1 MAQAGLSYTSPLMA
15 GLTPEASR
23 QTPMASMGTGS
34 LIDSEIDSLVAS
46 TTPTIM
52 AAPEPM
58 QPAPSKIRFN
68 TATNKLAVGSY
79 VFDPEDAGTA
89 VQTYDAL
96 SKNKDLGAPPTDA
109 GWIDLPP
116 ESYQAYM
123 DKIVNPSSGRLF
135 SKNFAI
141 GVDTLQLMG
150 GAALQAVGAEGLG
163 SRIVAQQNEDIRRNS
178 PYQREFTDT
187 LEDDGSL
194 TDWFI
199 AALGQAG
206 PSLLETAA
214 VGLAGFAA
222 GTAAAG
228 PAGGA
233 LAALGGVV
241 GRGAFKQKAL
251 ELAKR
256 ASETKAAGGKL
267 DDVSQKELSRIAGAV
282 AAGTAVVA
290 NNYALGVGEV
300 YNELREKGVD
310 PDDFGARA
318 MAFTAGIPMAAADSV
333 AELFL
338 VSKFFGKG
346 YSGSAPLR
354 IGKGFLVGGA
364 IEGTAEAMQENI
376 VMGSAKAYTGAEYE
390 DWATR
395 TINSFAAGFAP
406 GSVVGAASGM
416 KRSIAAGEGVDLT
429 KGVEEAGKEKAPT
442 PVPVEQEE
450 PYQRPVVQTPVQ
462 QGESYFLFQN
472 GEIGD
477 NVQRPPVTE
486 TPVQAPAV
494 GSREYLTAG
503 METPQVREDQY
514 GQQRL
519 EGIGPAFVPGK
530 DMPLFLDGA
539 DVTQPLVAEPTQ
551 GTLDLDET
559 QLTPADRERFYG
571 QQRLNLRYEPR
582 PNTVPDTPANLI
594 SPEGA
599 MAFDFNAPE
608 QGPDTRVV
616 ALSKAGTPFTS
627 AAKAK
632 LSAVFKSNPGAKV
645 VPVTGG
651 FGVMYSPTQPTPTPP
666 SSKGAKLKRGAT
678 TKQQAQ
684 RPVNTPKAAALK
696 RGRNAAN
703 QMAIDQTPM
712 AQVGVPAEQAPME
725 QAAPAPMTQPVVS
738 GPIFEQR
745 LATIVDDVTK
755 GVTPMVA
762 GVLKTM
768 KLAKDSNQLQELFK
782 AVTGNKAKAAA
793 GEVMRRMDVQTQ
805 PVKTTPVATTTGEAE
820 TVVNE
825 DESFVNEYIATANS
839 SASVGDVKDALS
851 GLVFMA
857 FPSVRPSKA
866 AQRAML
872 GAQVFLNTSLN
883 PVLARF
889 DGYDLK
895 AHVTEQL
902 IKTASETQ
910 SKEGLVKVA
919 FNAQLRPWFE
929 FAIQDN
935 GMTSAVIKA
944 LTLSNWPTEVT
955 TSIDAA
961 TLARVNDVKAMYD
974 VTKPAPTVVVKD
986 TKANERSLKGVTDRL
1001 AMEEPV
1007 GQQELV
1013 QTLVFEFNKHFG
1025 QTTNPFRGA
1034 NLGAARKQ
1042 KAVGNLESV
1051 FAALTADSKN
1061 TPYRDGVL
1069 GDYFTDGKLNL
1080 VKTDSNVWKLAAQTV
1095 TSEFTAKRQAEESAN
1110 RKALDEYD
1118 ATEDWFDQPNDI
1130 EAAYKPRGSEDFQKE
1145 DLFGN
1150 FIRTD
1155 GKVIKPMVVGEV
1167 KLRVT
1172 GMLAKFS
1179 KKPKTHVFKDG
1190 AEFKAKNPAL
1200 FKQAQAAR
1208 KDIDLATVNAAGFA
1222 FGDNVVIFADHI
1234 HGDQHLAF
1242 VLAHEVLG
1250 HYGLR
1255 GIMPADKLNYML
1267 DRVYKADAQV
1277 QMLADRFAMTHGVPK
1292 REATE
1297 EVLADYSA
1305 HLHNSTILKVWN
1317 AIKNFLNKL
1326 GFKFDDDLARY
1337 MVGHA
1342 RRYVR
1347 EGVGGSVMS
1356 ANQITAALDAA
1367 KQTQEV
1373 LRFSRNVDEH
1383 TLATASLKAMAMNQR
1398 EAYRNVDLTTRAA
1411 GTLADIKT
1419 RVGRAL
1425 EHVQTLSNKA
1435 LKSEGLNFIFN
1446 FFQDVSHHTR
1456 KLQSHYNELTK
1467 FTHMSSIGEGGPTAD
1482 DIQKAGQLLAYG
1494 ALHNNAKA
1502 TEKQIRSMDK
1512 LYKMGNFG
1520 KFTIDK
1526 DAVAKA
1532 VNFSNLTPQD
1542 FNNGLDV
1549 VVTEYNEVGEVMEE
1563 RTVKWKPDFEVSE
1576 NSPIWKV
1583 FVEQRNAV
1591 NQGALDVLTS
1601 KLQGALDERT
1611 TLLDTLDNIKGER
1624 YFSAEDKAVVNTI
1637 TDKYMELYTEGATIE
1652 GSRLVERKESKEKA
1666 EAFLKEVTRVMM
1678 TDLKLND
1685 WLNPTAESDAATKV
1699 FAQDPTFDDIKAML
1713 PQLADLRLA
1722 EQSMYKVQ
1730 KIVRDAFLAENSVT
1744 NADFK
1749 ARKTIMSAYVPFSR
1763 RGRLQVRMRALNAET
1778 GEPMEI
1784 KDIPLPYFKTDSSV
1798 DAQAIARD
1806 LEAAFDKLDVALP
1819 SADGTIRPKV
1829 RFVAEIAEARETAPL
1844 SESVNY
1850 EDFVRTLNSLNVN
1863 LTPSEYERITTAM
1876 NKSTMTARSNLIRT
1890 GNPGWDADVVRNV
1903 SEHLET
1909 TAHIAAK
1916 NIYNHKITRVLTDNK
1931 LWRGDR
1937 KKLTRLEAAV
1947 KNAPN
1952 PQAKQLAQ
1960 QDYDRYA
1967 FMYVHMADVGI
1978 DGRDSVMVNGKP
1990 VKLLGRGERYREEA
2004 KELLAFY
2011 AAAGDIA
2018 VSTEDVL
2025 SSELGSKLKLWTVLM
2040 QLGGSVATAVVNTAS
2055 FITNMLPYLSGYN
2068 PNNGFG
2074 GGFGIGNSMAALTRA
2089 FMDIKGIQ
2097 SVEAL
2102 NKEIADGS
2110 YKKRGLTLDEA
2121 IFLRNATEQGIL
2133 QAAQTNALLGNARGG
2148 IRSNVAR
2155 KGVDLWMSMFTYTE
2169 QLTRR
2174 AMALASYR
2182 LQRERMLATG
2192 VPESTFTA
2200 QADNEEFANRL
2211 ATDPNLRALYQF
2223 TTDAV
2228 NNSLGDYAMYNRPTM
2243 ARGNMLQ
2250 YVFVYKQYIITTLQ
2264 MLRHLPPSA
2273 TGVFVIAILIA
2284 AGFKGLPF
2292 AEDLLD
2298 LADTLAQASGT
2309 KVGSVEMEMV
2319 KMLEEFIP
2327 GSSPYFTRGVLD
2339 ALFGTTVSSR
2349 LSFGNVFPLTGMF
2362 ISGSDPWREATDFLG
2377 PVWGGITGMASSA
2390 KDVTTLLAESLGLRP
2405 DVTSLETILRES
2417 PVSALR
2423 ALTDAL
2429 VFTTDG
2435 RITNAQGKLVD
2446 EDVTLPVI
2454 LSRAMGFYPIAA
2466 TRQNDIVRLSKQV
2479 ADYAADIKRSY
2490 VTAAVKAKLKGD
2502 MEEYQSI
2509 MGAVRDWN
2517 ADAKG
2522 TAFHIRDFGSA
2533 VNRSYKAAATGT
2545 AERYLDT
2552 APLPIRGDTELLIE
2566 ATGGM

>member
-442 PVPVEQEE
+442 PAPVEQEE

-519 EGIGPAFVPGK
+519 GVDTVAGTTRGK
-530 DMPLFLDGA
+530 PFKLRKS
-539 DVTQPLVAEPTQ
+539 AE
-551 GTLDLDET
+551 
-559 QLTPADRERFYG
+559 
-571 QQRLNLRYEPR
+571 
-582 PNTVPDTPANLI
+582 
-594 SPEGA
+594 
-599 MAFDFNAPE
+599 
-608 QGPDTRVV
+608 
-616 ALSKAGTPFTS
+616 LSKAYRDNQPVAQIVETPEGFVVVTPVEPM
-627 AAKAK
+627 AA
-632 LSAVFKSNPGAKV
+632 
-645 VPVTGG
+645 PVAAQ
-651 FGVMYSPTQPTPTPP
+651 VAA
-666 SSKGAKLKRGAT
+666 SSDAME
-678 TKQQAQ
+678 QQAEVA
-684 RPVNTPKAAALK
+684 PVAQVGVPAEQAP
-696 RGRNAAN
+696 
-703 QMAIDQTPM
+703 IPQTPM

-725 QAAPAPMTQPVVS
+725 QAAPAPMPQPVVS

-745 LATIVDDVTK
+745 LANIVDDVTK

-902 IKTASETQ
+902 VKTASETQ

-1145 DLFGN
+1145 DLF

-2533 VNRSYKAAATGT
+2533 VTRSYKAAATGT

-2552 APLPIRGDTELLIE
+2552 APIPIRGDTELLIE